1 MKLKIDL
8 ADFEWTGETEFRL
21 AKVPTKLKDFYTDN
35 ADYDAR
41 MAEFRE
47 ELDEL
52 QTKMYAHNRYG
63 LLVIFQAL
71 DAAGKD
77 GTIKHVMSGVNPFG
91 IKIHN
96 FKRPTDEELDHD
108 FLWRSNRVL
117 PERGTI
123 TIFNRSY
130 YEEVIITRVHP
141 EILTKSQRLPEAL
154 TEDLDK
160 VYKQR
165 CKDIV
170 NLEKYLHHNGI
181 VVVKFFLNV
190 SKKEQGERLIERIE
204 DASKNWKFEEADV
217 DERDHWDDYQ
227 HAYEAAINAT
237 ARDRAPWYVIP
248 ADDKK
253 NMRLLVSQILL
264 TRLQELKMDY
274 PPADETRQEQL
285 KKLISRIRE
294 QDKKNSPFEGR
305 AVKF

>member
-1 MKLKIDL
+1 MKVKIDPT
-8 ADFEWTGETEFRL
+8 DFEWTGKKEFRL
-21 AKVPTKLKDFYTDN
+21 AHAPTKIKDFYADD

-47 ELDEL
+47 ELDDL
-52 QTKMYAHNRYG
+52 QTRMYAHNRYG
-63 LLVIFQAL
+63 VLVIFQAL

-108 FLWRSNRVL
+108 FLWRTNLRL

-130 YEEVIITRVHP
+130 YEEVIVTKVHP
-141 EILTKSQRLPEAL
+141 DILTKSQRLPEAL
-154 TEDLDK
+154 TADLDQ
-160 VYKQR
+160 VYKR
-165 CKDIV
+165 RYKDIV

-181 VVVKFFLNV
+181 VVLKFFLNV

-227 HAYEAAINAT
+227 RAYEAVVNAT
-237 ARDRAPWYVIP
+237 ARERAPWYVIP

-253 NMRLLVSQILL
+253 NMRLLVSHILL
-264 TRLQELKMDY
+264 TKLRELKTDY
-274 PPADETRQEQL
+274 PPADEARQKQL
-285 KKLISRIRE
+285 KKLIERIRS
-294 QDKKNSPFEGR
+294 QDE
-305 AVKF
+305 A